1 MQSEAYIIKKHMD
14 ARTVFAIQFVLITA
28 GFSSLLKVSSEHFD
42 ELVYMTDF
50 SNYYISYLMCY
61 GIGVVSLLY
70 NVLKSNYHVMDR
82 NGRIVKWVF
91 TAIFSLIITCS
102 NYALLFLP
110 VPKCEGS
117 IFKSVYGLLYII
129 VVFTGSGCAFF
140 NFFTALHN
148 LFFLWNPS
156 PLDRK
161 KHVIVFFIVFAAVFF
176 VDFGVLILCKY
187 PGSLMTD
194 SFAQIAQ
201 ATGRSGYSNHHPFYH
216 TILIKLL
223 MNIGLIVFG
232 KYNAAVA
239 TYSCF
244 QILFISAC
252 FAYSVMFLYD
262 LGAPNLMII
271 ITTALFVLAPYNI
284 MYSFSMTKDTM
295 FGGFVLIS
303 VVSMYK
309 LINNMGNRTISIF
322 VMVISGIG
330 VCLFRSNG
338 LFVYVLWLV
347 CNICLLRTELK
358 KRFEIR
364 KLLTYMTIVII
375 FAYIMKHPLLKVMNV
390 PQTDFVE
397 SLSIPIQQIARTI
410 VDNDELAFDELNL
423 ISKVLDTDM
432 IREGYNHT
440 TSDPIKERIRAKGNE
455 DYLIQHK
462 AEYLKLYL
470 SIGFKHPGSYLAGWI
485 DQTCGFWNSG
495 YKYWHWYDWVGPGVD
510 DNRYGIHRTIISNKF
525 DTVFTEYLWLFE
537 EVPILQLFL
546 CMGFHTWIVLV
557 CLYIAIIKKDCSGI
571 IITLPLIL
579 ILISLMIATPIS
591 MEFRYYYVTFC
602 ILPVIV
608 PVILKNETNN
618 VSIESLGENIIE

>member
-1 MQSEAYIIKKHMD
+1 MQPEANIRKKHMEPG
-14 ARTVFAIQFVLITA
+14 TVFAIQFVLITA
-28 GFSSLLKVSSEHFD
+28 GFSSILKVSSEHID
-42 ELVYMTDF
+42 EMVYVTDF
-50 SNYYISYLMCY
+50 SNYYISYLICY
-61 GIGVVSLLY
+61 GIGLVSLLY
-70 NVLKSNYHVMDR
+70 NVLKNNYHAMDR
-82 NGRIVKWVF
+82 NGRLITWVF

-110 VPKCEGS
+110 VPKCEGN
-117 IFKSVYGLLYII
+117 IFKSIYGILYI
-129 VVFTGSGCAFF
+129 VVVLIGSGCVSF
-140 NFFTALHN
+140 NFFSALHN
-148 LFFLWNPS
+148 LFFLWDPCS
-156 PLDRK
+156 LDRK
-161 KHVIVFFIVFAAVFF
+161 KHVIVFMVVFATVFF
-176 VDFGVLILCKY
+176 IDFGVLILCKY

-201 ATGRSGYSNHHPFYH
+201 ATGHSGYSNHHPFYH

-223 MNIGLIVFG
+223 MNIGLSVFG

-244 QILFISAC
+244 QIFFVAAC
-252 FAYSVMFLYD
+252 FAYSVAFLYD
-262 LGAPNLMII
+262 LGAPNLMIF
-271 ITTALFVLAPYNI
+271 ITTALFAFAPYHI

-303 VVSMYK
+303 IVSLYK
-309 LINNMGNRTISIF
+309 YINNMGNRRISIF
-322 VMVISGIG
+322 ITTISGMG

-338 LFVYVLWLV
+338 FFVYVLWLV
-347 CNICLLRTELK
+347 CIICLLRTELK
-358 KRFEIR
+358 KRPEIR
-364 KLLTYMTIVII
+364 KLFICMTFVII
-375 FAYIMKHPLLKVMNV
+375 FAYIMKYPLLKFMNV
-390 PQTDFVE
+390 PQTDT
-397 SLSIPIQQIARTI
+397 S
-410 VDNDELAFDELNL
+410 DELNL

-432 IREGYNHT
+432 IREGYDHI

-455 DYLIQHK
+455 DYLIRHK
-462 AEYLKLYL
+462 AQYLKLYL
-470 SIGFKHPGSYLAGWI
+470 TIGFKHPRSYLAGWI

-510 DNRYGIHRTIISNKF
+510 DNRYGIHRTIISNRF

-546 CMGFHTWIVLV
+546 CMGFHTWIVFI
-557 CLYIAIIKKDCSGI
+557 CLYIAIIKKDCSGV

-618 VSIESLGENIIE
+618 VSTGSLGENIIE